1 MVKKFQNYN
10 GCVSIFGMLDVG
22 QKLTLERHSYRARF
36 LIDCPNDC
44 QNRSIIISL
53 DCFLKK

>member
-10 GCVSIFGMLDVG
+10 CCVSIFGMLDVG
-22 QKLTLERHSYRARF
+22 QKLTLERHSYRALS
-36 LIDCPNDC
+36 LIDCPNGC
-44 QNRSIIISL
+44 QNRRMIISL

>member
-22 QKLTLERHSYRARF
+22 QKLTLERHSYRALSPFGLFFKEVSRK
-36 LIDCPNDC
+36 
-44 QNRSIIISL
+44 
-53 DCFLKK
+53 LKVFKQFYT

>member
-1 MVKKFQNYN
+1 MVKRFQNYN
-10 GCVSIFGMLDVG
+10 GCVSIIGMLDVG
-22 QKLTLERHSYRARF
+22 QKLTLERHSYRALF
-36 LIDCPNDC
+36 LIDCPNYC

>member
-10 GCVSIFGMLDVG
+10 GCVSIIGMLDVG
-22 QKLTLERHSYRARF
+22 QKLTLERHSYRALF
-36 LIDCPNDC
+36 LIDCPNYC

-53 DCFLKK
+53 DCVLKK